1 MKSTK
6 KRKKI
11 VFVNGIFDILHPGHI
26 QLLRFAKSLGDK
38 LIVGLNSDKSTKM
51 LKGKERP
58 INNQED
64 RKLTL
69 ESLGFVDKV
78 VIFNEKRTGKI
89 VRKVKPDILVRGD
102 EHTVEEIRRTD
113 NIPPGIE
120 IKLFSMLDGFSTSN
134 IIKNIKKKKNKK

>member
-1 MKSTK
+1 
-6 KRKKI
+6 
-11 VFVNGIFDILHPGHI
+11 L
-26 QLLRFAKSLGDK
+26 DK